1 MKNVAP
7 RVGIL
12 RSPQVAIKVPLAGE
26 SEENMASLEVLRIV
40 RSTKDQGSTTASYS
54 LTLLSAVL
62 SIVAAGS
69 AFGSFAVNL
78 ARFFGY
84 GH

>member
-7 RVGIL
+7 GVGSCAHL
-12 RSPQVAIKVPLAGE
+12 RLCDHGASRWE
-26 SEENMASLEVLRIV
+26 SEDNMASLEVLRIV
-40 RSTKDQGSTTASYS
+40 RSTKDQGSTTTSYS
-54 LTLLSAVL
+54 LTLLSTVL

-78 ARFFGY
+78 ARFFGF